1 MAGASKPWFA
11 PKRFGY
17 GAGLPIS
24 WEGWAVLF
32 LFLLGVV
39 ASSVMLHGPWRIGV
53 VMALIDISMMG
64 TLKFVDQGKL
74 AYNIGFPIATL
85 LYAFE
90 PYVFLKAM
98 AHSNML
104 TTNLI
109 WNLASNI
116 LVTLAGV
123 FFFKEDTA
131 ALRIC
136 SVIG

>member
-1 MAGASKPWFA
+1 MKDFVDVLIQSVNWKVGSFDL
-11 PKRFGY
+11 
-17 GAGLPIS
+17 LPI
-24 WEGWAVLF
+24 LF
-32 LFLLGVV
+32 GL
-39 ASSVMLHGPWRIGV
+39 
-53 VMALIDISMMG
+53 VMALIDITMMG
-64 TLKFVDQGKL
+64 TLKFIDQGKL

-98 AHSNML
+98 THSNML

-123 FFFKEDTA
+123 FFFKEKIKGLKWLA
-131 ALRIC
+131 
-136 SVIG
+136 IGLSLFSLGIFAYSD

>member
-1 MAGASKPWFA
+1 MKDFVDVLIQSVNWKLGSFDL
-11 PKRFGY
+11 
-17 GAGLPIS
+17 LPIFF
-24 WEGWAVLF
+24 GL
-32 LFLLGVV
+32 
-39 ASSVMLHGPWRIGV
+39 
-53 VMALIDISMMG
+53 VMALIDITMMG

-74 AYNIGFPIATL
+74 AYNVGFPIATL

-116 LVTLAGV
+116 LVTLLGV
-123 FFFKEDTA
+123 FFFKEKIKGLKWLA
-131 ALRIC
+131 
-136 SVIG
+136 IGLSLFSLGIFAYSD

>member
-1 MAGASKPWFA
+1 MKDFVDVLIQSVNWKLGNFDL
-11 PKRFGY
+11 
-17 GAGLPIS
+17 LPI
-24 WEGWAVLF
+24 LF
-32 LFLLGVV
+32 GL
-39 ASSVMLHGPWRIGV
+39 
-53 VMALIDISMMG
+53 VMALIDITMMG

-123 FFFKEDTA
+123 FFFKEKIKGLKWLA
-131 ALRIC
+131 
-136 SVIG
+136 IGLSLFSLGIFAYSD

>member
-1 MAGASKPWFA
+1 MKDFVDVLIQSVNWKVGSFDL
-11 PKRFGY
+11 
-17 GAGLPIS
+17 LPI
-24 WEGWAVLF
+24 LF
-32 LFLLGVV
+32 GL
-39 ASSVMLHGPWRIGV
+39 
-53 VMALIDISMMG
+53 VMALIDITMMG
-64 TLKFVDQGKL
+64 TLKFVDQEKL
-74 AYNIGFPIATL
+74 AYNIGFPIATI

-123 FFFKEDTA
+123 FFFKEKIKGLKWLA
-131 ALRIC
+131 
-136 SVIG
+136 IGLSLFSLGIFAYSE

>member
-1 MAGASKPWFA
+1 MKDFVDILIQSTNWKVGNFDL
-11 PKRFGY
+11 
-17 GAGLPIS
+17 LPI
-24 WEGWAVLF
+24 LF
-32 LFLLGVV
+32 GL
-39 ASSVMLHGPWRIGV
+39 

-123 FFFKEDTA
+123 FFFKEKIKGLKWLA
-131 ALRIC
+131 
-136 SVIG
+136 IGLSLFSLGIFAYSD

>member
-1 MAGASKPWFA
+1 MKDFVDTFIQSVNWKLGSFDL
-11 PKRFGY
+11 
-17 GAGLPIS
+17 LPI
-24 WEGWAVLF
+24 LF
-32 LFLLGVV
+32 GL
-39 ASSVMLHGPWRIGV
+39 
-53 VMALIDISMMG
+53 VMALIDITMMG

-116 LVTLAGV
+116 LVTLLGV
-123 FFFKEDTA
+123 FFFKEKVKGLKWLA
-131 ALRIC
+131 
-136 SVIG
+136 IGLSLFSLGIFAYSD

>member
-1 MAGASKPWFA
+1 MKDFVDVLIQSVNWKVGSFDL
-11 PKRFGY
+11 
-17 GAGLPIS
+17 LPIVF
-24 WEGWAVLF
+24 GL
-32 LFLLGVV
+32 
-39 ASSVMLHGPWRIGV
+39 
-53 VMALIDISMMG
+53 VMALIDITMMG

-123 FFFKEDTA
+123 FFFKEKIKGLKWLA
-131 ALRIC
+131 
-136 SVIG
+136 IGLSLFSLGIFAYSD

>member
-1 MAGASKPWFA
+1 MKDFVDVLIQSVNWKVGSFDL
-11 PKRFGY
+11 
-17 GAGLPIS
+17 LPI
-24 WEGWAVLF
+24 LF
-32 LFLLGVV
+32 GL
-39 ASSVMLHGPWRIGV
+39 

-85 LYAFE
+85 LYAFQ

-123 FFFKEDTA
+123 FFFKEKIKGLKWLA
-131 ALRIC
+131 
-136 SVIG
+136 IGLSLFSLGIFAYSD

>member
-1 MAGASKPWFA
+1 MKDFVDVLIQSVNWKVGSFDL
-11 PKRFGY
+11 
-17 GAGLPIS
+17 LPIVF
-24 WEGWAVLF
+24 GL
-32 LFLLGVV
+32 
-39 ASSVMLHGPWRIGV
+39 

-123 FFFKEDTA
+123 FFFKEKIKGLKWLA
-131 ALRIC
+131 
-136 SVIG
+136 IGLSLFSLGIFAYSD